1 MGVTN
6 FFIDPWNKLDLVLV
20 SIALVLEL
28 LPHYLIPNNSD
39 VILKMSRI
47 FRITTLIKNI
57 SKPKQLSNGIYIKV
71 THLISQTA
79 IIVPIVLR
87 FIPLYMIT
95 FYVLGSAGVHIFKED
110 AVVNRG
116 KSPYDQYELF
126 NVCLLP
132 IPVCSN
138 FSRGSMVNN
147 CL

>member
-71 THLISQTA
+71 TQLISQTA
-79 IIVPIVLR
+79 IIVPIVLK
-87 FIPLYMIT
+87 FIQLYIIT
-95 FYVLGSAGVHIFKED
+95 FYVLRV
-110 AVVNRG
+110 AVCY
-116 KSPYDQYELF
+116 S
-126 NVCLLP
+126 
-132 IPVCSN
+132 S
-138 FSRGSMVNN
+138 
-147 CL
+147 